1 MKKNI
6 FLLAG
11 IFLCLSLAGCTNE
24 VKTPPAP
31 ELIRPPASEIDT
43 TTIQRGNLVGVIR
56 RTGLTRYLSEPFY
69 FDRPVS
75 RFGEFHVSPGDY
87 VTAGQLIVTLDT
99 EQIEE
104 QIEEQLRRIADMQRD
119 HALAVDLRLVEID
132 IMVLEHANRVNQAA
146 YNFDQEAAEALEA
159 QTGNIERA
167 QMELRQQ
174 QERNRLQLL
183 HAEIRLE
190 DMRARYS
197 AAELHAPFDGRITNV
212 AAISHGDYVGVAQPL
227 LFITDGSQVIIE
239 AVNKPFT
246 SDWPQPGPGGMP
258 SDPWRPNTVRFA
270 SRMQAHINGKIFDIE
285 YIPVPFDERSTRPVR
300 FNAVPDTLLTAGEY
314 VALYF
319 YNIFIE
325 DVLLVPENALF
336 FVGPQPYVY
345 RIINGE
351 MVYTEIRLQGRTPL
365 MGAVAYG
372 LQEGD
377 VVFVRS

>member
-1 MKKNI
+1 MKKALSLTV
-6 FLLAG
+6 FMLLY
-11 IFLCLSLAGCTNE
+11 LSLASCTNE
-24 VKTPPAP
+24 VEIPVAP
-31 ELIRPPASEIDT
+31 ELIRPPASQIDT
-43 TTIQRGNLVGVIR
+43 TTIQRGNLVGVVR
-56 RTGLTRYLSEPFY
+56 RTGLTRYISEPLY

-87 VTAGQLIVTLDT
+87 VTTGQLLVTLDT
-99 EQIEE
+99 EQIDE
-104 QIEEQLRRIADMQRD
+104 QIEEQLQHIANMRRD
-119 HALAVDLRLVEID
+119 HALAVDLRLLEID
-132 IMVLEHANRVNQAA
+132 IMILEHTNRVNQAA
-146 YNFDQEAAEALEA
+146 YNSDQEAAEAIEA

-174 QERNRLQLL
+174 QARNSLQLR

-190 DMRARYS
+190 DMRTRRN
-197 AAELHAPFDGRITNV
+197 AAELHAPFDGRITNI
-212 AAISHGDYVGVAQPL
+212 ASINHDDYVGVAQPL
-227 LFITDGSQVIIE
+227 IFITDSSQVVIE
-239 AVNKPFT
+239 AYNKPFL
-246 SDWPQPGPGGMP
+246 SDWPQPGPAGMP
-258 SDPWRPNTVRFA
+258 SDPWRPNTVRHA
-270 SRMQAHINGKIFDIE
+270 TRMQAHINGQIFGIE
-285 YIPVPFDERSTRPVR
+285 YIPLQLDERSTRPVR
-300 FNAVPDTLLTAGEY
+300 FSAVPDTPLTAGEY

-365 MGAVAYG
+365 MGAVSYG

-377 VVFVRS
+377 IVFIRS